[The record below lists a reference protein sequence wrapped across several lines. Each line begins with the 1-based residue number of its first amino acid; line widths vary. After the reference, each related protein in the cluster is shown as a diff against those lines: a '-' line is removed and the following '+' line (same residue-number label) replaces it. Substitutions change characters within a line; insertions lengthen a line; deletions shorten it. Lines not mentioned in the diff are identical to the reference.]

1 MLTTILLF
9 LVLTF
14 IALAYYVK
22 AKRWAGVTLRW
33 LWAARTEWLA
43 VPLALVLF
51 LASSAVLRGIDPE
64 AGVFDIG
71 VLQVL
76 LVSAL
81 QLLVAMTTAQIA
93 TSISYR
99 RLFKT
104 PKTEPVCK
112 TWYAA
117 LYALYFSG
125 CVVLMASL

>member
-1 MLTTILLF
+1 MLH
-9 LVLTF
+9 LVS
-14 IALAYYVK
+14 IALVCA
-22 AKRWAGVTLRW
+22 ALAFLATKRHTAWARKTLTL
-33 LWAARTEWLA
+33 LWQARTEWLA

-51 LASSAVLRGIDPE
+51 LASSAVLRAYDPT

-93 TSISYR
+93 TAISYR
-99 RLFKT
+99 RLFKL

-112 TWYAA
+112 TWYVA

-125 CVVLMASL
+125 CVVLMAAL

>member
-1 MLTTILLF
+1 MYLLVSIFLLCAAMGYVVTKRHTDWARKTLTLL
-9 LVLTF
+9 
-14 IALAYYVK
+14 
-22 AKRWAGVTLRW
+22 WQ
-33 LWAARTEWLA
+33 ARTEWLA

-51 LASSAVLRGIDPE
+51 LASSAVLRAYDPT

-93 TSISYR
+93 TAISYR
-99 RLFKT
+99 RLFKL

-117 LYALYFSG
+117 LYALYFLG
-125 CVVLMASL
+125 CVVLMAAL